1 MNQTAHEFAL
11 RSLEGPRPH
20 DDDRTGEA
28 DAVDSVVADLGETIA
43 ELRSLVANMPLP
55 QLDAGLQ
62 AAFQE
67 LADRSRLP
75 VHVEV
80 VAGKLDPTVEATA
93 YVRRLLLKLDLD
105 ENEDA
110 NRGVLAVMSYLGAS
124 NDRG

>member
-1 MNQTAHEFAL
+1 
-11 RSLEGPRPH
+11 
-20 DDDRTGEA
+20 
-28 DAVDSVVADLGETIA
+28 
-43 ELRSLVANMPLP
+43 MPLP

-110 NRGVLAVMSYLGAS
+110 NRRVLAVMSYLGAS